1 MTVRADGARIRLEGD
16 CHVEDAETLLQL
28 LHATPE
34 AVADLSDCHRLHA
47 AVLQVLLSFRVP
59 LAVEPADDA
68 LRAHVTPSL
77 RRSFD
82 MDRNP

>member
-1 MTVRADGARIRLEGD
+1 MTVRADGTRIRLEGD

-28 LHATPE
+28 LQAAPE
-34 AVADLSDCHRLHA
+34 ASADLSDCRRLHA

-59 LAVEPADDA
+59 MAAEPKDQD
-68 LRAHVTPSL
+68 LRAQVTPSL
-77 RRSFD
+77 RPSFD

>member
-1 MTVRADGARIRLEGD
+1 MTVRADGSRIRLEGD
-16 CHVEDAETLLQL
+16 CRVEDAEALLQL

-34 AVADLSDCHRLHA
+34 AVADLSDCRRLHA

-59 LAVEPADDA
+59 LAAEPKDEA

-77 RRSFD
+77 RLSID
-82 MDRNP
+82 MDRIR